1 MLYVGISFPLM
12 QYLSTLHQYRIG
24 NDLLKMCSAVE
35 DLRVLVDNKLTIS
48 QQCAVVA
55 KKANGILRCI
65 KKCVQQVEEDHFP
78 PPSLPRCDYTWST
91 AFSSLGSFLNWAPQF
106 KNERGN

>member
-55 KKANGILRCI
+55 KKANGILGCI
-65 KKCVQQVEEDHFP
+65 KNNVA
-78 PPSLPRCDYTWST
+78 ST
-91 AFSSLGSFLNWAPQF
+91 
-106 KNERGN
+106 